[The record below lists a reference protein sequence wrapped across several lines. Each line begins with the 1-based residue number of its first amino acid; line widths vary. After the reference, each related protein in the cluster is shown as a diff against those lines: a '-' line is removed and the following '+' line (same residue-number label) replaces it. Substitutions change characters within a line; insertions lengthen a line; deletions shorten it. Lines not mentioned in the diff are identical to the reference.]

1 MTTKSISASLSG
13 IYRGVIEKQKTP
25 SNAWF
30 PIGMGIGV
38 VLLSLLA
45 YSMYNIY
52 FVGHHVLGNN
62 KEVPW
67 GLFIVVYAIAIS
79 GIGLG
84 HIASFGTV
92 LGLKQFDVIA
102 KRASF
107 LAIIIIIPGMAAV
120 MLEMTQPLHSIW
132 IFFTPH
138 FTSPLTFVAISIQ
151 IYLILIAAEL
161 FVMIK
166 YGFNNLKLKILAISV
181 FSVMPV
187 VHSYHGAIFG
197 LAMRDMW
204 SGVYYSFFFL
214 VSSIYASCAFFI
226 VFTYLTYKATGK
238 QISARLDKMLKT
250 MGKIMLAFMILGA
263 FFLYWK
269 LTIAANFHKP
279 STEVLTSGPFKYN
292 FMLEIALTY
301 VIPILVIA
309 LTRFRTGWL
318 TFAAFVSLIGL
329 FFVRWNFVIGGQL
342 TPYLGFLQFGNELG
356 VSGSKFATYSPSITE
371 ITGALGLIG
380 VLFVAYLLG
389 IKYLPL
395 GKDEQAEELQTADQ
409 SEFFCPKEFSC
420 PKVRSKEKDSCG
432 MHVRE
437 GLDERKLQA

>member
-1 MTTKSISASLSG
+1 MAIKSITAALSG
-13 IYRGVIEKQKTP
+13 IYQGVIEKQETP
-25 SNAWF
+25 SKSWF
-30 PIGMGIGV
+30 PIGMVIGV
-38 VLLSLLA
+38 VLVSLLA

-52 FVGHHVLGNN
+52 FVGHHVLETN

-92 LGLKQFDVIA
+92 LGLKQFDLIA
-102 KRASF
+102 KRASY

-132 IFFTPH
+132 IFLTPH

-166 YGFNNLKLKILAISV
+166 YGFDNIALKILAISV

-238 QISARLDKMLKT
+238 QISVALGKMLKT
-250 MGKIMLAFMILGA
+250 MGKVMLAFLILGG

-269 LTIAANFHKP
+269 LTIASHFHKP
-279 STEVLTSGPFKYN
+279 STEVITSGPFKYN

-301 VIPILVIA
+301 AIPILVIA
-309 LTRFRTGWL
+309 ATRFRLGWL
-318 TFAAFVSLIGL
+318 TFASLVSLFGL

-342 TPYLGFLQFGNELG
+342 TPYLGFMQFT
-356 VSGSKFATYSPSITE
+356 SDPGSKFATYSPSVVE

-395 GKDEQAEELQTADQ
+395 GRGEEGEELELQPQEDETR
-409 SEFFCPKEFSC
+409 
-420 PKVRSKEKDSCG
+420 VT
-432 MHVRE
+432 E
-437 GLDERKLQA
+437 GFLEGKLVQESVERRI